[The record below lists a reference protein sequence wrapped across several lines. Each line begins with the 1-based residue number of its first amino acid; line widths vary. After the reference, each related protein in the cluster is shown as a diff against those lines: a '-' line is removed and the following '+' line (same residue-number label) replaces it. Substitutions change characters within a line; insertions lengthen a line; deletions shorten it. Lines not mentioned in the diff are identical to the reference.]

1 MLVDNQL
8 SLSFKNVLQLN
19 RNLVVFQTKIYYD
32 SRTAG
37 FGLRCQ
43 VAIKSH

>member
-19 RNLVVFQTKIYYD
+19 RNLVVFQTKIYIMIVE
-32 SRTAG
+32 RQ
-37 FGLRCQ
+37 GL
-43 VAIKSH
+43 A